1 MPSAS
6 ASIWVLP
13 TSQLF
18 TPAARGGG
26 ANMMKRIIFYWV
38 MPATFVLR

>member
-18 TPAARGGG
+18 TPAARGG
-26 ANMMKRIIFYWV
+26 ANMMKRIFFYWV